1 MKMRTWPTGYLAPT
15 PHEEIYTLASDEHTP
30 FM

>member
-1 MKMRTWPTGYLAPT
+1 MRTIPTGDPAPT
-15 PHEEIYTLASDEHTP
+15 PHEEIYTLAREEHTS

>member
-1 MKMRTWPTGYLAPT
+1 MTMRALPTGDLAPT
-15 PHEEIYTLASDEHTP
+15 PHEEIYTLAREEYTS